1 MSRIGHN
8 IASFLRSIFS
18 FFLDVEKEERI
29 KVILLTVSFFFVI
42 GAYTVVK
49 ELKDSI
55 FASVVGEDYQPKA
68 KMIVIFLLI
77 PAIFFYSKLVDVLK
91 RHNLLY
97 FYTILYSII
106 GFVFVY
112 LMAHPTIGLANTVAS
127 PNRYFGWLF
136 YFFIESYSPF
146 VVSVFWAF
154 ANSVTSPTSVR
165 QNYSIMISGS
175 KLGGMLSAM
184 FAWWIL
190 RSKCADGCMRF
201 SDVTNHQILLGYSS
215 VFLLIVP
222 ALVYLLIKYVPQ
234 KNLHGY
240 EAGHEAEV
248 ELDKPE
254 NRESTFRGMISGFM
268 LLIKNPYVLG
278 IFSIGFFYEL
288 INQVFSYERLVI
300 GKKITTNASEFSA
313 YLFEQIFWVHAIGFV
328 ISLFGTR
335 AIISYFGERKSLLVV
350 PILIGITLLYF
361 VFYPSDGILYVFVL
375 SRSLNYALTQPLR
388 ESLYIPTIRDVQF
401 KSKSW
406 IDGFG
411 TKFAKTCGATFND
424 FVKNLS
430 YSAHTF
436 ANSILF
442 MMTAMLWILSSYWLG
457 WRFEKAVKNN
467 EVIGKEEVL
476 GEDN

>member
-1 MSRIGHN
+1 MSRVAVYIQ
-8 IASFLRSIFS
+8 SVFRSIFK
-18 FFLDVEKEERI
+18 FFLDVEKEERV
-29 KVILLTVSFFFVI
+29 KVLLLTISFFFVI

-55 FASVVGEDYQPKA
+55 FVSVVGADYQPKA
-68 KMIVIFLLI
+68 KMIVILFLI

-97 FYTILYSII
+97 FYSILYSII
-106 GFVFVY
+106 GFIFVY
-112 LMAHPTIGLANTVAS
+112 YIAHPTIGLSNTVS
-127 PNRYFGWLF
+127 NPNRLFGWLF

-154 ANSVTSPTSVR
+154 ANSVTSPSSVR
-165 QNYSIMISGS
+165 QNYTIMISGS

-184 FAWWIL
+184 FAWWVL
-190 RSKCADGCMRF
+190 RSKGIMGQYNF
-201 SDVTNHQILLGYSS
+201 SDVMNHQILLGFSS
-215 VFLLIVP
+215 LLLLVVP
-222 ALVYLLIKYVPQ
+222 VLVYFLIKYVPQ

-240 EAGHEAEV
+240 EAGYKV
-248 ELDKPE
+248 EKELEKDE
-254 NRESTFRGMISGFM
+254 NREPAFKGMISGFL

-300 GKKITTNASEFSA
+300 GKRINSSVSEFSA

-328 ISLFGTR
+328 ISVLGTR
-335 AIISYFGERKSLLVV
+335 AIIGFLGERKSLLVV
-350 PILIGITLLYF
+350 PTLMGITLLYF
-361 VFYPSDGILYVFVL
+361 NFYPSDAILYVFVL

-388 ESLYIPTIRDVQF
+388 ESLYIPTVKDVQF

-424 FVKNLS
+424 LVKNMS
-430 YSAHTF
+430 CAAHSF
-436 ANSILF
+436 ANSMLF
-442 MMTAMLWILSSYWLG
+442 LATVSFWFISSYWLG
-457 WRFEKAVKNN
+457 KRFERAVSTN

-476 GEDN
+476 AEKN